1 MSRWLNQFQPQGIM
15 ILRVVLGFAMVVHGW
30 PKVIP
35 AGGFHHGNLRAA
47 LEHFAHF
54 VAGLGLPPWLGYV
67 SAFTEFVGGIFLVLG
82 LLTRLVAFLVAINM
96 LVAVGAV
103 DVHHGYSGSE
113 YAVALAAMAILL
125 VVTGSGRPALDRK
138 IGLS

>member
-1 MSRWLNQFQPQGIM
+1 
-15 ILRVVLGFAMVVHGW
+15 
-30 PKVIP
+30 
-35 AGGFHHGNLRAA
+35 
-47 LEHFAHF
+47 
-54 VAGLGLPPWLGYV
+54 
-67 SAFTEFVGGIFLVLG
+67 
-82 LLTRLVAFLVAINM
+82 
-96 LVAVGAV
+96 VGAV